1 MAARNQPDSGARM
14 RAASVT
20 APSAA
25 VHCAAP
31 RRPAR
36 HVPGVLPLGMRFLPP
51 VACALLFALPAKADK
66 FWLSDPAAQKNAP
79 ATSSPDVIDGVL
91 LAEDADGY
99 HIRIVGGEILLPKK
113 AVFKVEKD
121 DLSVDTI
128 VKREKD
134 NAEAIARADKER
146 QDAQRV
152 ARMEREVKAVEA
164 AAKRVARAA
173 DASAKAEPAPAP
185 EPAFDPVL
193 GAAPA
198 AVDAVTAARRAY
210 EQTGDRAY
218 LRELRQ
224 LRRAR

>member
-1 MAARNQPDSGARM
+1 M
-14 RAASVT
+14 RY
-20 APSAA
+20 
-25 VHCAAP
+25 
-31 RRPAR
+31 
-36 HVPGVLPLGMRFLPP
+36 LPH

-79 ATSSPDVIDGVL
+79 ATSTPDVIDGVL

-99 HIRIVGGEILLPKK
+99 HIRIVGGEIVLPKK

-121 DLSVDTI
+121 DLNVDAI

-164 AAKRVARAA
+164 AARRVAARAA
-173 DASAKAEPAPAP
+173 EATAKAEPAPAP

-193 GAAPA
+193 GAAPV